1 MLQVLRRPT
10 QKNWR
15 RKRRPEPISKPE
27 KEAGSRRCI
36 ICAGHDQPAVMI
48 RMVAK
53 PTAEK
58 GLVADLAQKLPGR
71 GYWVH
76 AGCLPNMA
84 AKAPRL
90 ARDMPAMAPSE
101 VQAIAELLRQRV
113 LSLLGMARKAGLL
126 VQGFHKLKAGG
137 PYEIFFH
144 ASDGAEDG
152 LRKLKSLDRDVPV
165 LRHFDS
171 ASLASCLGEEHVV
184 HVGLTSSRLTTQ
196 IYGEVARL
204 EALNG
209 AMDQEFLKDR
219 LERQI

>member
-1 MLQVLRRPT
+1 MSPALRR
-10 QKNWR
+10 QAKKAWW
-15 RKRRPEPISKPE
+15 RKRRPEAIGKPD

-36 ICAGHDQPAVMI
+36 ICAGHDQPAVMV

-53 PTAEK
+53 PGPEK
-58 GLVADLAQKLPGR
+58 ALVADLAQKLPGR

-76 AGCLPNMA
+76 AGCLPKMA
-84 AKAPRL
+84 QKAPRL
-90 ARDMPAMAPSE
+90 ARGMPPMARADIE
-101 VQAIAELLRQRV
+101 AIASLLRQRV
-113 LSLLGMARKAGLL
+113 LSLLGMARKAGVL

-137 PYEIFFH
+137 PFEIFLH

-152 LRKLKSLDRDVPV
+152 LRKLKSLNRDVPV

-204 EALNG
+204 EALEG

-219 LERQI
+219 LER